1 MALKQI
7 LPVAPSRLVDV
18 KFRVGVGVGVARFDI
33 DIAHIVQK

>member
-18 KFRVGVGVGVARFDI
+18 KFRVGIGVVGFDI

>member
-18 KFRVGVGVGVARFDI
+18 KFRVGVGVARFDI

>member
-1 MALKQI
+1 MVLKQI

-18 KFRVGVGVGVARFDI
+18 KFRVGVGVARSNI

>member
-18 KFRVGVGVGVARFDI
+18 KFWIEIGVAEFNI
-33 DIAHIVQK
+33 DIVHIVQK